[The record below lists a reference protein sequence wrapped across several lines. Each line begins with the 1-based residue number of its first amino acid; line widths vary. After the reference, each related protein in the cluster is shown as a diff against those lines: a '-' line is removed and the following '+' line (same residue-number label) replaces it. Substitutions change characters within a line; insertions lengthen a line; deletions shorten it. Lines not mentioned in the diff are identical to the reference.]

1 MSATPRSFPGRLP
14 GLFINFSAVIV
25 LSLAV
30 LFLVPGLAGYDRY
43 VITGGSMSGTFER
56 GSLVFEKEIP
66 VSSLQVGDIITYMP
80 PADSGI
86 NELVT
91 HRIESIEAS
100 ENGPLFRTKGDAN
113 ASSDPWVF
121 HLQAPTQNRLQ
132 AAVPFAGWVF
142 IALADRDLRMLIIG
156 LPAGV
161 VAVLSLVELVRAM
174 RQPKASTV
182 SGSAGGLPSAVGA
195 GSPAASAG

>member
-1 MSATPRSFPGRLP
+1 MRPRSLPGRIA
-14 GLFINFSAVIV
+14 GLTVNILAVIV

-56 GSLVFEKEIP
+56 GSLVFEKEVP
-66 VSSLQVGDIITYMP
+66 VSALQVNDIITYMP
-80 PADSGI
+80 PAASGI

-100 ENGPLFRTKGDAN
+100 ENGPLFRTRGDAN

-121 HLQAPTQNRLQ
+121 NLQAPTQNKLE

-142 IALADRDLRMLIIG
+142 IALADRELRMLIIG
-156 LPAGV
+156 IPAGM
-161 VAVLSLVELVRAM
+161 VAVLSLVELVRAV
-174 RQPKASTV
+174 RKPKEAPV
-182 SGSAGGLPSAVGA
+182 PDSAAGPLSAVGS
-195 GSPAASAG
+195 GFPSPSAG